1 MVCWPDCTTR
11 IVFISAR
18 RCRCGASTKGALN
31 MSRLGFHAKELMG
44 GLGWWKRDGYKT
56 EVSSVKG

>member
-1 MVCWPDCTTR
+1 
-11 IVFISAR
+11 
-18 RCRCGASTKGALN
+18 